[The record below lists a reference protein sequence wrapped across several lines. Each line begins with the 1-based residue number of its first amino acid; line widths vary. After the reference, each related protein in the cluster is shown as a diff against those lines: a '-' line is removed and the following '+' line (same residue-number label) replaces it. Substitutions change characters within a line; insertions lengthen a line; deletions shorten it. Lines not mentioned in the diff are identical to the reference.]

1 MPTQSQIDANCEN
14 AKLST
19 GPITEAG
26 KSSSARNSQ
35 THGLFT
41 REPHVE
47 SDEQDLYAEFS
58 DSLYIELGPA
68 GLLEDALANEIVG
81 ATWRLRQC
89 ASADAEIHG
98 FDETADKTRRSI
110 ERARA
115 AANCALHRSLNRLG
129 KLQTE
134 RVIRQQTQLGD
145 LSHVPLADSRN
156 LMDAHY
162 RFDRAVQQAGNTG
175 TANAESLLD
184 EIVNSPLP
192 PLSGPAPEGASKEKS
207 ASFCKT
213 AGAKAAE
220 DLLAAFKARQENQ
233 NLPCT
238 CRFGRTYAQCCG
250 NEGIDGLDGLENAA

>member
-1 MPTQSQIDANCEN
+1 MPTQSQIDANREN
-14 AKLST
+14 ARLST
-19 GPITEAG
+19 GPITESG

-41 REPHVE
+41 RDPHVE
-47 SDEQDLYAEFS
+47 PAQQDIYAEFS
-58 DSLYIELGPA
+58 DSMYIELGPA
-68 GLLEDALANEIVG
+68 GLLEDALATEIVG

-89 ASADAEIHG
+89 ATADAEVHG

-115 AANCALHRSLNRLG
+115 AANCVLHRSLNRLG

-145 LSHVPLADSRN
+145 LSHAPLADSRN

-162 RFDRAVQQAGNTG
+162 RFDRAVQQAGKTG
-175 TANAESLLD
+175 AANAESLVD
-184 EIVNSPLP
+184 ELINSPL
-192 PLSGPAPEGASKEKS
+192 SEEKLG
-207 ASFCKT
+207 SFCKT
-213 AGAKAAE
+213 DGAKAAE
-220 DLLAAFKARQENQ
+220 DFLAAFEARQQNP

-238 CRFGRTYAQCCG
+238 CRSGRAYAQCCG
-250 NEGIDGLDGLENAA
+250 NEGLEDLKNAA

>member
-89 ASADAEIHG
+89 ASADAEVHG
-98 FDETADKTRRSI
+98 FDESADKTRRSI

-115 AANCALHRSLNRLG
+115 AANCSLHRSLNRLG

-134 RVIRQQTQLGD
+134 RVIRQQTELGD
-145 LSHVPLADSRN
+145 ISHVPLADSRN

-162 RFDRAVQQAGNTG
+162 RFDRAVQQAGKTG
-175 TANAESLLD
+175 TANAESILED
-184 EIVNSPLP
+184 IVNSPLP
-192 PLSGPAPEGASKEKS
+192 PLSEGTARES
-207 ASFCKT
+207 ASRDELGSFWKN
-213 AGAKAAE
+213 AGAKVAA
-220 DLLAAFKARQENQ
+220 DLIADFEARQKNP

-238 CRFGRTYAQCCG
+238 CRSGRTYAQCCG
-250 NEGIDGLDGLENAA
+250 NEDLEDLEIAA